1 MILEKLKYV
10 AVHTVK
16 WAYLLFFLA
25 VALLPLL
32 WLFLSSFKT
41 EAEFI
46 TQPLALPS
54 VWQFQNYVNAVTVA
68 NMHVLFMNSIIVASV
83 ATLLNLLV
91 TSMGAFVMSR
101 ERFHFRDGISNL
113 IVSGVVMPIVAFMVP
128 YLAIIRTLGLYD
140 TRMAL
145 ILTYAA
151 INLPISFF
159 LIKSFMVGIP
169 KDLEDAAIIDG
180 CSFAQRYTKVVLPL
194 SRSGLVTAGTL
205 CFIWSWNEFIYA
217 LLLTSSSSVR
227 TVQLGISFF
236 STQFRTDYPSMYA
249 AVVLTMIP
257 SIIVY
262 VFFHDKIISG
272 LTAGAVKG

>member
-1 MILEKLKYV
+1 MFAEKLKYFI
-10 AVHTVK
+10 VHTVK
-16 WAYLLFFLA
+16 WVYLLFFLA
-25 VALLPLL
+25 VALLPLV
-32 WLFLSSFKT
+32 WLFISSFKT

-46 TQPLALPS
+46 TAPLAFPE
-54 VWQFQNYVNAVTVA
+54 VWQFVNYVNAVTVA
-68 NMHVLFMNSIIVASV
+68 KMHILFMNSVIIATS
-83 ATLLNLLV
+83 ATLLNLLI

-101 ERFHFRDGISNL
+101 EHFIFRDGISNI

-128 YLAIIRTLGLYD
+128 YLAIVRTLGLYD

-159 LIKSFMVGIP
+159 LIRSFMVGIP

-217 LLLTSSSSVR
+217 LLLTSSSQVR

-236 STQFRTDYPSMYA
+236 TTQFRSDFPSMYA

-257 SIIVY
+257 SILVY
-262 VFFHDKIISG
+262 MFFHDKIISG

>member
-1 MILEKLKYV
+1 MILEKLKYIT
-10 AVHTVK
+10 VHTVK

-25 VALLPLL
+25 VALLPLI
-32 WLFLSSFKT
+32 WLFISSFKT
-41 EAEFI
+41 EAEFN
-46 TQPLALPS
+46 TQPLGLPE
-54 VWQFQNYVNAVTVA
+54 VWQFQNYINAVSVA
-68 NMHVLFMNSIIVASV
+68 NMHVLFMNSIIIATT

-91 TSMGAFVMSR
+91 TSMGAFVISR
-101 ERFHFRDGISNL
+101 EHFRFRDSISNV

-145 ILTYAA
+145 IITYAA

-159 LIKSFMVGIP
+159 LVKSFMVGIP

-180 CSFAQRYTKVVLPL
+180 CTFAQRYTKVVLPL

-236 STQFRTDYPSMYA
+236 TTQFRSDFPSMYA